1 MLLAPGGT
9 FSARFEG
16 HEIGLIR
23 VPEVSADI
31 MITWEPDSQAFAIT
45 YSDGGAEGAFHA
57 RIYRLDGHRIIEVP
71 KSIKSALNDFQKQY
85 YCRARGS
92 NIYALGWTSD
102 PSRLFLAVQVYPTGD
117 CGEIEGKMGG
127 YLADLDG
134 NVFQHFDNSTTL
146 AISEACEKSGRAA
159 LPSIR

>member
-1 MLLAPGGT
+1 MLLAPGAT
-9 FSARFEG
+9 FRVRLEG

-23 VPEVSADI
+23 VPEVSADVVV
-31 MITWEPDSQAFAIT
+31 TWPPDSQAFAIT

-57 RIYRLDGHRIIEVP
+57 RIFRLDGRRIIEMPQSV
-71 KSIKSALNDFQKQY
+71 KSALKDFQEQY
-85 YCRARGS
+85 YCQARGS

-102 PSRLFLAVQVYPTGD
+102 PARLFLAVQVYPTGD

-127 YLADLDG
+127 YLTDLDG
-134 NVFQHFDNSTTL
+134 NIFVHFDNITTL
-146 AISEACEKSGRAA
+146 AISKACERSGRAS